1 MGKQQKLYKGFTL
14 IETIVV
20 ITIVIILSAIA
31 VPDLKN
37 LIISDRLQAVA
48 WQMVQD
54 LREVREDAILYQQDL
69 YVYFCVSPDENKNFY
84 LFETFQKDPLHNPPI
99 HYNPGDS
106 PDGTHF
112 IKRKLKYNVYF
123 DTAHCP
129 FTMYGWVDGKEY
141 FYFKFFCG
149 ANDHFRGQPSAFDT
163 ITLIDPKS
171 RIKFYVT
178 VDAVGRVRMSGKHP

>member
-1 MGKQQKLYKGFTL
+1 LYKQHKLRKGFTL
-14 IETIVV
+14 IETIVA
-20 ITIVIILSAIA
+20 ITIVMILSAIA
-31 VPDLKN
+31 APYFKH

-69 YVYFCVSPDENKNFY
+69 YVYFCVSPEENKNFY
-84 LFETFQKDPLHNPPI
+84 LFETFQKDPLHNTP
-99 HYNPGDS
+99 YNPGDP

-123 DTAHCP
+123 NTAHCP

-141 FYFKFFCG
+141 FYLKFFCG
-149 ANDHFRGQPSAFDT
+149 ANNHFRGQPSAFDT

-171 RIKFYVT
+171 GIKFYII
-178 VDAVGRVRMSGKHP
+178 VDPVGRVRMSGKHP

>member
-1 MGKQQKLYKGFTL
+1 MNKRQRLHKGFTL

-20 ITIVIILSAIA
+20 IAIVLILSAIA
-31 VPDLKN
+31 TPSFKH

-69 YVYFCVSPDENKNFY
+69 CMYFCVSPEKDKNFY

-99 HYNPGDS
+99 PYNPGDS

-112 IKRKLKYNVYF
+112 IKRKLKYSVYF
-123 DTAHCP
+123 GTAHCP
-129 FTMYGWVDGKEY
+129 FTMYGWVNGKEY
-141 FYFKFFCG
+141 FYLKFFCG
-149 ANDHFRGQPSAFDT
+149 ADNHFRGQPSAFDT
-163 ITLIDPKS
+163 ITLVDPKS
-171 RIKFYVT
+171 GTKLYIV
-178 VDAVGRVRMSGKHP
+178 VDTVGRVRMSGKHP